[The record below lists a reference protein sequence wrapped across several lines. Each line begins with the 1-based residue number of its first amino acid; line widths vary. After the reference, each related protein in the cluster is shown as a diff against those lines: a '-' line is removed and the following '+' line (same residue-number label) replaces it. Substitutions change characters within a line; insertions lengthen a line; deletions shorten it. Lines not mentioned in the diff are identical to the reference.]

1 MLYLAVR
8 YMIFYLIC
16 TTAYRKLLLIICLLQ
31 MYIFMFKNITLS
43 VPGAV
48 VTGIICI
55 LLLFL
60 LKFISEKLKDKMK
73 FPLPAELIV
82 VSKKYFVLNAG
93 VTLCLMS
100 TFNIVL
106 YLSSGLE
113 NVIVFVKEL
122 AIIIISL
129 RDISV

>member
-8 YMIFYLIC
+8 YIILS
-16 TTAYRKLLLIICLLQ
+16 TAYRKPLLIICLLQ
-31 MYIFMFKNITLS
+31 TYIFMFKNITLS
-43 VPGAV
+43 IPGAV

-82 VSKKYFVLNAG
+82 VSKNNLSLMLGSLPNVYFQY
-93 VTLCLMS
+93 CL
-100 TFNIVL
+100 IQV
-106 YLSSGLE
+106 
-113 NVIVFVKEL
+113 
-122 AIIIISL
+122 
-129 RDISV
+129 

>member
-1 MLYLAVR
+1 
-8 YMIFYLIC
+8 
-16 TTAYRKLLLIICLLQ
+16 
-31 MYIFMFKNITLS
+31 MFKNITLS

-129 RDISV
+129 RDISVWKFI

>member
-1 MLYLAVR
+1 
-8 YMIFYLIC
+8 
-16 TTAYRKLLLIICLLQ
+16 
-31 MYIFMFKNITLS
+31 MFKNITLS

-82 VSKKYFVLNAG
+82 VSK
-93 VTLCLMS
+93 
-100 TFNIVL
+100 NI
-106 YLSSGLE
+106 LS
-113 NVIVFVKEL
+113 
-122 AIIIISL
+122 
-129 RDISV
+129 

>member
-8 YMIFYLIC
+8 YKIFYLIC
-16 TTAYRKLLLIICLLQ
+16 TTAYRKLLLIFIICLLQ
-31 MYIFMFKNITLS
+31 TYVFMFKNITLS

-82 VSKKYFVLNAG
+82 VSKN
-93 VTLCLMS
+93 
-100 TFNIVL
+100 N
-106 YLSSGLE
+106 LS
-113 NVIVFVKEL
+113 
-122 AIIIISL
+122 
-129 RDISV
+129 

>member
-16 TTAYRKLLLIICLLQ
+16 TTAYRKILLIFIICLLQ
-31 MYIFMFKNITLS
+31 TYIFMFKNITLS

-60 LKFISEKLKDKMK
+60 LKFISEKLKDKIK

-82 VSKKYFVLNAG
+82 VSKN
-93 VTLCLMS
+93 
-100 TFNIVL
+100 N
-106 YLSSGLE
+106 LS
-113 NVIVFVKEL
+113 
-122 AIIIISL
+122 
-129 RDISV
+129 

>member
-8 YMIFYLIC
+8 YIFFKFNMYNSLQQ
-16 TTAYRKLLLIICLLQ
+16 LICLLQ
-31 MYIFMFKNITLS
+31 TYVFLFKNITLS

-82 VSKKYFVLNAG
+82 VSKN
-93 VTLCLMS
+93 
-100 TFNIVL
+100 N
-106 YLSSGLE
+106 LS
-113 NVIVFVKEL
+113 
-122 AIIIISL
+122 
-129 RDISV
+129 

>member
-1 MLYLAVR
+1 MYS
-8 YMIFYLIC
+8 FYALPSSKIHFFKFNM
-16 TTAYRKLLLIICLLQ
+16 YNSLQQLICLLQ
-31 MYIFMFKNITLS
+31 TYIFLFKNITLS

-82 VSKKYFVLNAG
+82 VSKN
-93 VTLCLMS
+93 
-100 TFNIVL
+100 N
-106 YLSSGLE
+106 LS
-113 NVIVFVKEL
+113 
-122 AIIIISL
+122 
-129 RDISV
+129 

>member
-1 MLYLAVR
+1 MLYLTVR

-16 TTAYRKLLLIICLLQ
+16 TTAYRKILLIFIICLLQ
-31 MYIFMFKNITLS
+31 TYIFMFKNITLS

-82 VSKKYFVLNAG
+82 VSKN
-93 VTLCLMS
+93 
-100 TFNIVL
+100 N
-106 YLSSGLE
+106 LS
-113 NVIVFVKEL
+113 
-122 AIIIISL
+122 
-129 RDISV
+129 

>member
-1 MLYLAVR
+1 MYS
-8 YMIFYLIC
+8 FYALPSSKIHFFLFDM
-16 TTAYRKLLLIICLLQ
+16 YNSLQQLICLLQ
-31 MYIFMFKNITLS
+31 TYVFLFKNITLS

-82 VSKKYFVLNAG
+82 VSKN
-93 VTLCLMS
+93 
-100 TFNIVL
+100 N
-106 YLSSGLE
+106 LS
-113 NVIVFVKEL
+113 
-122 AIIIISL
+122 
-129 RDISV
+129 

>member
-16 TTAYRKLLLIICLLQ
+16 TTAYRKILLIFIICLLQ
-31 MYIFMFKNITLS
+31 TYIFLFENITLS

-82 VSKKYFVLNAG
+82 VSKN
-93 VTLCLMS
+93 
-100 TFNIVL
+100 N
-106 YLSSGLE
+106 LS
-113 NVIVFVKEL
+113 
-122 AIIIISL
+122 
-129 RDISV
+129 

>member
-1 MLYLAVR
+1 MYNSLQQL
-8 YMIFYLIC
+8 
-16 TTAYRKLLLIICLLQ
+16 ICLLQ

-82 VSKKYFVLNAG
+82 VSKN
-93 VTLCLMS
+93 
-100 TFNIVL
+100 N
-106 YLSSGLE
+106 LS
-113 NVIVFVKEL
+113 
-122 AIIIISL
+122 
-129 RDISV
+129 

>member
-1 MLYLAVR
+1 MYSFMLYLAVR
-8 YMIFYLIC
+8 YIIIYLIC
-16 TTAYRKLLLIICLLQ
+16 TTAYRKVLLITGLCLLQ
-31 MYIFMFKNITLS
+31 TYIFMFKNITLS

-82 VSKKYFVLNAG
+82 VSKN
-93 VTLCLMS
+93 
-100 TFNIVL
+100 N
-106 YLSSGLE
+106 LS
-113 NVIVFVKEL
+113 
-122 AIIIISL
+122 
-129 RDISV
+129 